1 MRNVHC
7 QDNKRRFRLSG
18 LSPVGHDQI
27 QTIATLADSVAAL
40 YHIAITAVLIG
51 LSVVFVRSI
60 LLGPAKFRTGQA
72 DAVFLAEGS
81 VFTVSV
87 DGVCQNRFRIVA
99 KAILIP
105 FSRCL
110 QPNPLVVVVI

>member
-1 MRNVHC
+1 MRHVHC

-18 LSPVGHDQI
+18 LSQVGHDQI
-27 QTIATLADSVAAL
+27 QTIATLADPVAAL

-81 VFTVSV
+81 VLAVAV
-87 DGVCQNRFRIVA
+87 DGVCQNRFRVVT
-99 KAILIP
+99 KAILVS

-110 QPNPLVVVVI
+110 KPYPLVVVVI